1 MLQRISYFGTSRL
14 MPLRRLQRQSDI
26 QHRTRYSRCLM
37 SHLPRVRRMVISI
50 VPLSWVGSR
59 GLRRAICKAE
69 RTVFLLVVPASVLPS
84 VGKVGLEPQA
94 SDSQ

>member
-1 MLQRISYFGTSRL
+1 
-14 MPLRRLQRQSDI
+14 
-26 QHRTRYSRCLM
+26 
-37 SHLPRVRRMVISI
+37 MVISI